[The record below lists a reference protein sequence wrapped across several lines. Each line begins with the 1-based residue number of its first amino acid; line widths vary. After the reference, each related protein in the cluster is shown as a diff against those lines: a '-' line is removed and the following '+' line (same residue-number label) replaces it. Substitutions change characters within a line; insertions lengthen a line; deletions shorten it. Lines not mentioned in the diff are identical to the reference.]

1 MEKQGVYLGPRL
13 RRLRR
18 DLGLTQAHMA
28 ADLEI
33 SPSYIALMERNQRP
47 VTAETL
53 LRLARAYK
61 VDFSDFTEEAGS
73 DIAGRL
79 QNVMRDPIFQD
90 IDIQPLEAADI
101 VHSFPAFAEAMLRL
115 HTAYKEEQF
124 ALADRR
130 QDTQDGGDAGAVGD
144 PVAAVRTFLAARRNF
159 FPVLD
164 AASERL
170 AARIAEAGGLI
181 AFIQQKHQLRVRRLP
196 PEVMTGSL
204 RRLDWHRKEL
214 QLDDTLDL
222 ASQNFQLAQQL
233 AYLEF
238 YQDIQAAAQEGNFE
252 NENARRLAQRSLA
265 AYCAAATIMPYAAFA
280 KAVEGRHYDIE
291 ALARQFGASFE
302 QAAHRITTLQK
313 PGQERIPF
321 FFIRVDVAGNVSK
334 RLNGG
339 GFPFARHGGGC
350 PLWSVHSV
358 FQTPRK
364 VVTQWLELPDG
375 QRFFSIARTV
385 SSGGGGF
392 GLAKVERAVA
402 LVCEAQFA
410 ERLVYARN
418 QPKPVAPTPIGIACR
433 ICHRMTCIARS
444 EPPIG
449 RQILPDDYR
458 RTDVPFGFSDS

>member
-53 LRLARAYK
+53 LRLAKAYK
-61 VDFSDFTEEAGS
+61 IDFSEFTEETGS
-73 DIAGRL
+73 NLAGRL
-79 QNVMRDPIFQD
+79 ETVMRDPIFQD
-90 IDIQPLEAADI
+90 IDVMPMEVADI

-130 QDTQDGGDAGAVGD
+130 QEGGGGAAAVQGD
-144 PVAAVRTFLAARRNF
+144 PVAAVRNFLAARRNF
-159 FPVLD
+159 FPLLD

-170 AARIAEAGGLI
+170 AGRIAEAGGLV

-196 PEVMTGSL
+196 SEVMTGSL

-214 QLDDTLDL
+214 LLDDTLDA

-233 AYLEF
+233 SYLEF
-238 YQDIQAAAQEGNFE
+238 YKDIQTAAQEGNFE
-252 NENARRLAQRSLA
+252 NENARRLALRALA
-265 AYCAAATIMPYAAFA
+265 AYCAAAIIMPYAAFA
-280 KAVEGRHYDIE
+280 KAVEARHYDIE
-291 ALARQFGASFE
+291 ALSRQFGASFE
-302 QAAHRITTLQK
+302 QTAHRLTTLQK

-385 SSGGGGF
+385 SSGGGSF
-392 GLAKVERAVA
+392 GAASVERAVA

-410 ERLVYARN
+410 ERLVYTRHH
-418 QPKPVAPTPIGIACR
+418 PKPPIATPIGIACR
-433 ICHRMTCIARS
+433 ICHRMTCTARS

-449 RQILPDDYR
+449 RQLLPDDYR
-458 RTDVPFGFSDS
+458 RPDVPFGFSDA

>member
-196 PEVMTGSL
+196 PDVMTCLLYTSP
-204 RRLDWHRKEL
+204 
-214 QLDDTLDL
+214 
-222 ASQNFQLAQQL
+222 S
-233 AYLEF
+233 
-238 YQDIQAAAQEGNFE
+238 
-252 NENARRLAQRSLA
+252 
-265 AYCAAATIMPYAAFA
+265 
-280 KAVEGRHYDIE
+280 
-291 ALARQFGASFE
+291 
-302 QAAHRITTLQK
+302 
-313 PGQERIPF
+313 
-321 FFIRVDVAGNVSK
+321 
-334 RLNGG
+334 
-339 GFPFARHGGGC
+339 
-350 PLWSVHSV
+350 
-358 FQTPRK
+358 PR
-364 VVTQWLELPDG
+364 D
-375 QRFFSIARTV
+375 
-385 SSGGGGF
+385 
-392 GLAKVERAVA
+392 
-402 LVCEAQFA
+402 
-410 ERLVYARN
+410 
-418 QPKPVAPTPIGIACR
+418 
-433 ICHRMTCIARS
+433 
-444 EPPIG
+444 
-449 RQILPDDYR
+449 
-458 RTDVPFGFSDS
+458 